1 MSRILIVD
9 DDPAVGRLI
18 GTLLKFEGHDSCQAT
33 DLYEGMQMLRVWQPE
48 VVLLDLSLGRQDGR
62 ELYAKAREDG
72 IEVPF
77 IVVSAYGARRAS
89 EEMGCDGWLDK
100 PFEIDTLLAK
110 VQEVTPTIENG
121 SRPSD

>member
-1 MSRILIVD
+1 VSRILIVD

-18 GTLLKFEGHDSCQAT
+18 GTLLKFEGHESCQAT
-33 DLYEGMQMLRVWQPE
+33 DLYEGMQMLKAWQPE

-62 ELYAKAREDG
+62 ELFSRAREDG
-72 IEVPF
+72 FDVPF

-89 EEMGCDGWLDK
+89 QEMGCNGWLDK

-110 VQEVTPTIENG
+110 VQEVTLKGDNG
-121 SRPSD
+121 SAPPS

>member
-9 DDPAVGRLI
+9 DDRAVGRLI
-18 GTLLKFEGHDSCQAT
+18 GTLLKSEGHESCQAT
-33 DLYEGMQMLRVWQPE
+33 DLYEGMEMLRGWQPE

-72 IEVPF
+72 FDVPF

-89 EEMGCDGWLDK
+89 QEMGCDGWLDK

-110 VQEVTPTIENG
+110 VQELTPRNENG
-121 SRPSD
+121 SRL